1 MSVGDLKDYG
11 NKGNN
16 FPWQLKMLKGLQSII
31 TSVID
36 LIPFLNSIITNT
48 NVLSKVPYYYRV
60 DVTHPLAIN
69 LSIRLSVYELDSE
82 IESFIALQIS
92 VICLSNLSLILT
104 NLTESLIR
112 FTTLTNVPNLR
123 VLCAANKR
131 CLQGQNHISWALR
144 SI

>member
-69 LSIRLSVYELDSE
+69 LPVKSFTITTVSGKGFVSFDSGDLPGTELNINESISFSSE
-82 IESFIALQIS
+82 FNYNFDETAAGDSFITI
-92 VICLSNLSLILT
+92 
-104 NLTESLIR
+104 
-112 FTTLTNVPNLR
+112 TNVTG
-123 VLCAANKR
+123 VT
-131 CLQGQNHISWALR
+131 IVTWVV
-144 SI
+144 